1 MFENI
6 PQQLKE
12 MNQWV
17 CYQAIPKGERIT
29 KVPVNPSNGKAID
42 VNNKE
47 NWLTF
52 NEAVYEIKQG
62 NNRISGIGFVFSDHD
77 PFIGIDLDDCI
88 NEKGELSSLANEV
101 VQSFANKAYIEYSPS
116 GREFTLL
123 QLERSRM
130 VLPKMLIMVLK
141 CMIINAISL

>member
-88 NEKGELSSLANEV
+88 NEKV
-101 VQSFANKAYIEYSPS
+101 SFPLWQMKLCKALRTRHISNI
-116 GREFTLL
+116 L
-123 QLERSRM
+123 QVGGNSRYCNWKSRM